1 MRFAVRMASF
11 LIFILVCSCAGR
23 SHPESQ
29 DGVVEGDF
37 EDLLKAT
44 QDAPLADKGV
54 MVEEITTELP
64 SQEDVYR
71 IGPND
76 VLNIIVLGHDELSS
90 PRDFNKGI
98 VGTVV
103 KKDGFIYV
111 PIIGKVKA
119 EGYTAEEFI
128 DVFTKYLQ
136 QFILD
141 PQVSIDVLQY
151 KSQKFFVLG
160 MVKKPGAFAVDGSVT
175 LLEAIGLAGGIDETG
190 NLERAYIVRNNGLLP
205 INLADLILRGD
216 TSRNIRMM
224 DGDLVYVPSSADQT
238 VYVLGEVP
246 RPGTVQI
253 VSNRLTL
260 AQALA
265 EAGGI
270 LHVEAKKNDIKVIR
284 GNWQNPVVYTVEYD
298 AILVHGDRILLQPGD
313 RVVVA
318 PTGLT
323 TLTRYMQQLLPFLVG
338 ADSATATYK
347 RMNP

>member
-1 MRFAVRMASF
+1 MYWVKRWPIILF
-11 LIFILVCSCAGR
+11 LLIAISCAGR
-23 SHPESQ
+23 SNPESL
-29 DGVVEGDF
+29 DNVETGSF
-37 EDLLKAT
+37 EDLLKASSQT
-44 QDAPLADKGV
+44 PLTDKGL
-54 MVEEITTELP
+54 MVEQIDTKMP
-64 SQEDVYR
+64 SQEDVYY

-103 KKDGFIYV
+103 KKDGHIYV

-119 EGYTAEEFI
+119 VGYTAEEFI
-128 DVFTKYLQ
+128 DVFTKHIEQY
-136 QFILD
+136 ILE
-141 PQVSIDVLQY
+141 PHVSIDVLQY

-160 MVKKPGAFAVDGSVT
+160 QVQKPGAFSVDGST
-175 LLEAIGLAGGIDETG
+175 SLLEAIGLAGGISELG
-190 NLERAYIVRNNGLLP
+190 NLERAYVVRENGLLP
-205 INLADLILRGD
+205 ISLADLLLRGD
-216 TSRNIRMM
+216 TRRNIRMK

-246 RPGTVQI
+246 RPGTVKI

-260 AQALA
+260 GQALA
-265 EAGGI
+265 EAGGV
-270 LHVEAKKNDIKVIR
+270 LHVEAKRNKIKVIR
-284 GNWQNPVVYTVEYD
+284 GSWQNPTVYTVSYD
-298 AILVHGDRILLQPGD
+298 AILVHGDKVLLQPGD
-313 RVVVA
+313 KVVVQ

-338 ADSATATYK
+338 ADSATSIYK